1 MRIRRKHLKTAVG
14 IAADAPNRRRIT
26 MKNLLVGPA
35 VALAIVLAMAGL
47 ALAGSTA
54 SVTVS
59 CSIPVM
65 PGLNAPLIE
74 EEGIKTQENINAKQK
89 IAAQKETPQESIA
102 LPQQDIDKEEKIVEG
117 GNSAMAVKTYYSR

>member
-1 MRIRRKHLKTAVG
+1 
-14 IAADAPNRRRIT
+14 
-26 MKNLLVGPA
+26 MKNLLVESA
-35 VALAIVLAMAGL
+35 VALAIVLSMAGL

-59 CSIPVM
+59 CSIPIM

-74 EEGIKTQENINAKQK
+74 EEGVKTQENINTQEK
-89 IAAQKETPQESIA
+89 ISAQKETPQESIA
-102 LPQQDIDKEEKIVEG
+102 LPQQDINKEEKIVEG